1 MQQKLRNRLLLLFIL
16 FFTLNKFYFAGS
28 EFTIARLKY
37 SGGGDWYNDPS
48 LIPNFAKN
56 IQKNTNI
63 NISSKEKVVSIED
76 EDLFSYPFLF
86 ATGHGNIKFSDPEIA
101 RLRVY
106 LANGGFLYVDD
117 DYGMDKYFRQE
128 VKKIF
133 PDNELIELPFSH
145 PIYHLVYDFPQGL
158 PKIHEH
164 YPGRPQGF
172 GIFHEGR
179 LVLFYTYN
187 TNISDGWVSPE
198 VYNDP
203 PAIREKA
210 FEMGI
215 NIITYALLY

>member
-1 MQQKLRNRLLLLFIL
+1 MPQKLKNRLLLFLIL
-16 FFTLNKFYFAGS
+16 FFTINKSYSMGA

-37 SGGGDWYNDPS
+37 GGGGDWYNDPS
-48 LIPNFAKN
+48 LVPNLAKK
-56 IQKNTNI
+56 IQKNTKI
-63 NISSKEKVVSIED
+63 NISLKEKVVSLGD

-86 ATGHGNIKFSDPEIA
+86 ATGHGNIKFSDSEIA

-106 LANGGFLYVDD
+106 LANGGFIYVDD

-128 VKKIF
+128 IKKIF
-133 PDNELIELPFSH
+133 PDDKLIELPFSH

-164 YPGRPQGF
+164 YPGSPQGF
-172 GIFHEGR
+172 GIFHEGK

-198 VYNDP
+198 VYNDSP
-203 PAIREKA
+203 EVRKKA